1 MSTVT
6 NHNNFC
12 MTIISAESTLLVVWH
27 DGLRRAKCVWRC
39 WFEIYWIREHGMLCL
54 EREACPKFFRGR
66 SRSRTTKSDSKVCK
80 ERFFHK
86 VGQTYFCECQCLVSQ
101 ASTWG
106 HNRQFSLSLNIDEH
120 CWFIFSLSRSTPR
133 KKKEFR
139 SHELGG
145 IPNKPQ
151 IGRVPCVFFSSEDM
165 SVNGSIPND
174 YKRM

>member
-86 VGQTYFCECQCLVSQ
+86 VGQTYFRECQCLVSQ

-120 CWFIFSLSRSTPR
+120 CWFIFSLSRSSPR
-133 KKKEFR
+133 KKKKFGR
-139 SHELGG
+139 MNLAVF
-145 IPNKPQ
+145 Q
-151 IGRVPCVFFSSEDM
+151 INHRLARCRVFFFSSEDM